1 MCRDRKPMKGQ
12 SRCSVCHASYMRAWR
27 QNKKRKDAERAYFR
41 GVAALRE
48 ALVGVFKSIGSAELS
63 GYTAVQIVQNCAAK
77 VPRETFT

>member
-1 MCRDRKPMKGQ
+1 MRDWRRRKK
-12 SRCSVCHASYMRAWR
+12 S
-27 QNKKRKDAERAYFR
+27 KDAERAYFR

-48 ALVGVFKSIGSAELS
+48 ALAGVFKSIGSAELS